1 MVSQIECQLLTLRKK
16 IDRTTNLRSYFEMSQ
31 FSIELLK
38 CKFFSSKKCR
48 KGNEENISKFTNSS
62 NTLKI
67 CTRKAFSVLF
77 GKYCDCRSP
86 FLVTISRNS
95 MLIVY
100 PIYLIE
106 LSNRK
111 TSVLF
116 PQFWRFLQIHLK
128 LNILTVVVNVP

>member
-77 GKYCDCRSP
+77 GKYCYCRSP
-86 FLVTISRNS
+86 FFVTISRNS
-95 MLIVY
+95 MLIVDH
-100 PIYLIE
+100 IYLIE